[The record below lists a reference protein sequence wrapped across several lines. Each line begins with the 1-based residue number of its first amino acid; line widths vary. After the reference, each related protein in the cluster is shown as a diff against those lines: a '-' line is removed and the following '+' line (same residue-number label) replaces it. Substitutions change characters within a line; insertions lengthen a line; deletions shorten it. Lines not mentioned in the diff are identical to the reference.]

1 MSRVLNRTTTPHL
14 ADTRADARAH
24 AKNARPMRLMTARTL
39 ASVMLVATTLVSG
52 CASYERDH
60 VVVGSVPDDYRT
72 RHPIIVSQS
81 ETKEDLIV
89 SASAKVLSMRDHDV
103 VQAFGSR
110 FKRSGAS
117 AMAILVPTGS
127 PNEAAARR
135 VAHQIVP
142 VLKEQ
147 GISGRRI
154 LVQNYQA
161 NGHGDAATIRLVYS
175 DMKAALETECGQ
187 WEEDLVDTSE
197 NRNYANFGCA
207 TQKNL
212 AAMIAEPADLLG
224 PRGVTDIDSTRRTT
238 VINNWRENGS
248 GQLEPLFQ

>member
-1 MSRVLNRTTTPHL
+1 MSRVLNRTTAPCQ
-14 ADTRADARAH
+14 ADE
-24 AKNARPMRLMTARTL
+24 KVGRPMRPLIARAL
-39 ASVMLVATTLVSG
+39 AAALVATSAIASG

-72 RHPIIVSQS
+72 RHPIIVSQA
-81 ETKEDLIV
+81 ETKEDLII
-89 SASAKVLSMRDHDV
+89 SASAKVLSMRNHDV

-117 AMAILVPTGS
+117 AMAILIPTGS

-135 VAHQIVP
+135 IARQIVP
-142 VLKEQ
+142 VLAEL
-147 GISGRRI
+147 GISNRRVLI
-154 LVQNYQA
+154 QNYQA
-161 NGHGDAATIRLVYS
+161 SGHGDAATIRLVYS

-187 WEEDLVDTSE
+187 WEEDMVDTPE

-248 GQLEPLFQ
+248 GELDPLF

>member
-1 MSRVLNRTTTPHL
+1 MRPLI
-14 ADTRADARAH
+14 ARA
-24 AKNARPMRLMTARTL
+24 L
-39 ASVMLVATTLVSG
+39 AASLVATTAIVGG
-52 CASYERDH
+52 CASHERDQ
-60 VVVGSVPDDYRT
+60 VVVSSVPDDYRT
-72 RHPIIVSQS
+72 RHPIIVSQA

-117 AMAILVPTGS
+117 AMAILIPTGS

-135 VAHQIVP
+135 IARQIVP
-142 VLKEQ
+142 VLSEM
-147 GISGRRI
+147 GISKTRI

-161 NGHGDAATIRLVYS
+161 SGHGDGATVRLVFS

-187 WEEDLVDTSE
+187 WNESLVDTSE
-197 NRNYANFGCA
+197 NRNYSNFGCA

-248 GQLEPLFQ
+248 GQLDPLF